1 MMKALKAFALA
12 TSALIGSAGAFG
24 AAAAPC
30 VNGTV
35 AAVDL
40 AGPCELRNGTVV
52 FDILDYVLPAGATIS
67 FFQNASTNFRIQVS
81 AFVDG
86 SGAGNFHYSL
96 NATTLGGLAGVL
108 LDSDGFNSTVT
119 KRISS
124 ESLPNGISLTSV
136 DGDPE
141 PGTNQYVPLGNITIL
156 EVFDTF
162 SVTDGS
168 LSSFSNQFLVP
179 EPTTLGL
186 LGLGLIGLG
195 VARRRRASA

>member
-35 AAVDL
+35 AAVDG
-40 AGPCELRNGTVV
+40 AGPCTLRNGTVL
-52 FDILDYVLPAGATIS
+52 FDILDYSLPEGATVT

-86 SGAGNFHYSL
+86 AGAGNFHYSL
-96 NATTLGGLAGVL
+96 NATALGGLAGVL
-108 LDSDGFNSTVT
+108 LDSDGFNSSVT

-124 ESLPNGISLTSV
+124 ESLPGGLSLTSV
-136 DGDPE
+136 DGAPV
-141 PGTNQYVPLGNITIL
+141 PGVNQYAPLGGITVL
-156 EVFDTF
+156 EVFDTY

-179 EPTTLGL
+179 EPATLGL
-186 LGLGLIGLG
+186 LGLGLVGLG
-195 VARRRRASA
+195 IARRRRASA